1 MFRGINWKR
10 QETITAW
17 MMSLPALVSLTVF
30 VVLPL
35 FMGFYWSTTNKR
47 LISPLPTQSVGL
59 ENYVNLLSVSI
70 ITIAPEVDPATNTPV
85 RDENGNLVYPRTRTI
100 IRGNSE
106 FEGYQE
112 WRSFQAFGTR
122 YVIIAK
128 DPVFISALL
137 NTVIFVL
144 VIVPVQGGLG
154 LLLALLVNQR
164 LRGITIYRTIYF
176 SPVVTSMAVISIV
189 WTFLYN
195 PAEGLINRILE
206 ILTFGQLSNIPWLSS
221 TNTALLAIII
231 LSVWQSVGFQM
242 VIYLAGLQGISS
254 ALYEAA
260 QIDGAN
266 LWQRFR
272 FVTFPQ
278 LRNTH
283 IFVVISTTI
292 LAFRLFTQVDI
303 MTQGGPENAT
313 MTIIFHAINQGF
325 RHQRIGYGSAITVV
339 FFLIVLIIALIQQ
352 LLLKTERAVE

>member
-1 MFRGINWKR
+1 MLRGINWKR

-35 FMGFYWSTTNKR
+35 IMGFYWSTTNKR
-47 LISPLPTQSVGL
+47 LISPLPTESVGL
-59 ENYVNLLSVSI
+59 ENYVNLLSISI
-70 ITIAPEVDPATNTPV
+70 ITIAPEVDPSTGAPL
-85 RDENGNLVYPRTRTI
+85 RDDGGNLVYPRTRTI
-100 IRGNSE
+100 IRSNPDY
-106 FEGYQE
+106 EGYQE
-112 WRSFQAFGTR
+112 WRSFPAFGTR
-122 YVIIAK
+122 YVIISR

-164 LRGITIYRTIYF
+164 LHGIMIYRTIYF

-195 PAEGLINRILE
+195 PSEGLINRIIE
-206 ILTFGQLSNIPWLSS
+206 IVTFGQFNNIPWLVS

-242 VIYLAGLQGISS
+242 VIYLAGLQGISNS
-254 ALYEAA
+254 LYEAA

-272 FVTFPQ
+272 FVTLPQ
-278 LRNTH
+278 LHNTH

-339 FFLIVLIIALIQQ
+339 FFLIVLIIALIQR

>member
-1 MFRGINWKR
+1 
-10 QETITAW
+10 
-17 MMSLPALVSLTVF
+17 
-30 VVLPL
+30 
-35 FMGFYWSTTNKR
+35 
-47 LISPLPTQSVGL
+47 
-59 ENYVNLLSVSI
+59 
-70 ITIAPEVDPATNTPV
+70 
-85 RDENGNLVYPRTRTI
+85 
-100 IRGNSE
+100 
-106 FEGYQE
+106 
-112 WRSFQAFGTR
+112 
-122 YVIIAK
+122 
-128 DPVFISALL
+128 
-137 NTVIFVL
+137 
-144 VIVPVQGGLG
+144 
-154 LLLALLVNQR
+154 
-164 LRGITIYRTIYF
+164 
-176 SPVVTSMAVISIV
+176 MAVISIV

-195 PAEGLINRILE
+195 PGEGLINRILE
-206 ILTFGQLSNIPWLSS
+206 IVTFGQVSNIPWLSS

-339 FFLIVLIIALIQQ
+339 FFLIVLIIALIQR